1 MRRAIFAVLFASSLS
16 GLARAE
22 NLNLNAQPE
31 TTTVGLSPYA
41 IGVGIGAL
49 MPISEELMDR
59 DPAFLKLTLAQSL
72 RFRDNIDL
80 GMDLDWWLP
89 GVNLGGSVNIDYLF
103 GKGAFRPFIG
113 AGVGMQYV
121 DHPSYKF
128 GDNFGIQGVGHVGM
142 YFDVLD
148 ELQLRIRAPFHMVAN
163 LDMDQAAGLDIAL
176 LFSSPQRRTRVKKL
190 QY

>member
-1 MRRAIFAVLFASSLS
+1 MRYAFLAVALASFC

-41 IGVGIGAL
+41 LGLGVGVL
-49 MPISEELMDR
+49 MPVNEELMDR
-59 DPAFLKLTLAQSL
+59 DPAFLKLSIAQSL
-72 RFRDNIDL
+72 RFHEHIEL

-89 GVNLGGSVNIDYLF
+89 GTNLGGSVNIDYVL

-113 AGVGMQYV
+113 AGVGLQYV

-128 GDNFGIQGVGHVGM
+128 GDNFGAQGTAHVGM
-142 YFDVLD
+142 LFDVLD
-148 ELQLRIRAPFHMVAN
+148 ELQLRIRVPFHFVAN
-163 LDMDQAAGLDIAL
+163 LDMDRAAGLDIAL
-176 LFSSPQRRTRVKKL
+176 LFSSPQRTTRVRKL
-190 QY
+190 KY